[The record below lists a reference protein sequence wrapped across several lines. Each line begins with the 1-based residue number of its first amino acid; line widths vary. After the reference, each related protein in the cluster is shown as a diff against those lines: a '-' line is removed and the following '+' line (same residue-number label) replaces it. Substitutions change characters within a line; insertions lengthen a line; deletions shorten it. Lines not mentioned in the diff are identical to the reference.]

1 MSDASAVVAGRY
13 RLEGRIAAGGMGEVW
28 RGTDVVL
35 GRPVAVKLLRSG
47 CAQDP
52 GSLAR
57 FRSEARHAASVSHPG
72 IAQVYDYGQ
81 AEPPYLVMELVDGPS
96 LAQVLGGGP
105 LDPGRVM
112 DVVAQAAAGLD
123 AAHRAG
129 LVHRDIKPGNLL
141 LGPGGQVKITDFG
154 ICRAAGSAAVTG
166 TGELLGTPAY
176 LAPERLAGQ
185 VATPA
190 SDLYSLGVLAWECLA
205 GTPPFTGTPVEV
217 ALAHRTRPLPPLPAA
232 VPADVA
238 ALVAEL
244 TAQDPLARPRG
255 AGEVARRASRLRDAM
270 TSRATL
276 PLEGQP
282 DPLAGLVR
290 AGPAKPGTRARGR
303 TLPGRAAVLGA
314 GGLTGAVVLAVLL
327 AGMLSGAGSPAHTA
341 PPPAAPSRTSLAAT
355 VQVSAGSL
363 AGQPLS
369 AVRRQLQQLGLMVR
383 VQWQP
388 SGQDPGTVLSV
399 QPSGPVPAGSVI
411 AITAAAPPH
420 HDRHGHGDGHGNGDG
435 GD

>member
-1 MSDASAVVAGRY
+1 
-13 RLEGRIAAGGMGEVW
+13 
-28 RGTDVVL
+28 
-35 GRPVAVKLLRSG
+35 
-47 CAQDP
+47 
-52 GSLAR
+52 
-57 FRSEARHAASVSHPG
+57 
-72 IAQVYDYGQ
+72 
-81 AEPPYLVMELVDGPS
+81 
-96 LAQVLGGGP
+96 
-105 LDPGRVM
+105 
-112 DVVAQAAAGLD
+112 VVAQAAAGLG
-123 AAHRAG
+123 AAHEAG

-141 LGPGGQVKITDFG
+141 LGPDGQVKITDFG
-154 ICRAAGSAAVTG
+154 ISRAAGSATVTG

-217 ALAHRTRPLPPLPAA
+217 ALAHRNHPLPPLPAA

-244 TAQDPLARPRG
+244 TARDPLARPRG
-255 AGEVARRASRLRDAM
+255 AGEVARRAGQLRDAM
-270 TSRATL
+270 NSRATL
-276 PLEGQP
+276 TLEARP
-282 DPLAGLVR
+282 DPLTDLAW
-290 AGPAKPGTRARGR
+290 AGPARSGTRVRGR

-327 AGMLSGAGSPAHTA
+327 AGMLSGAGSRARTA
-341 PPPAAPSRTSLAAT
+341 SPPAAPSRTSLAAT

-399 QPSGPVPAGSVI
+399 QPSGRVPAGSVI
-411 AITAAAPPH
+411 AITAAAPSH

>member
-1 MSDASAVVAGRY
+1 
-13 RLEGRIAAGGMGEVW
+13 MGEVW
-28 RGTDVVL
+28 KGTDVVL
-35 GRPVAVKLLRSG
+35 GRPVAVKLLRAG
-47 CAQDP
+47 YAQDP

-105 LDPGRVM
+105 LDPGRAM

-154 ICRAAGSAAVTG
+154 ISRAAGSATVTG
-166 TGELLGTPAY
+166 TGALLGTPAY

-205 GTPPFTGTPVEV
+205 GTPPFTGAPAGV
-217 ALAHRTRPLPPLPAA
+217 ALAHRNRPLPPLPAA

-255 AGEVARRASRLRDAM
+255 AGEVAGRAGRLRDAM
-270 TSRATL
+270 NSRATL
-276 PLEGQP
+276 TLEGPP
-282 DPLAGLVR
+282 DPLADLVR
-290 AGPAKPGTRARGR
+290 AGLAGPGTRVRGR

-341 PPPAAPSRTSLAAT
+341 PPPAAPSRTSPAAT

-363 AGQPLS
+363 TGQPLS

>member
-28 RGTDVVL
+28 KATDVVL
-35 GRPVAVKLLRSG
+35 GRPVAVKLLRAG
-47 CAQDP
+47 YAQDP

-57 FRSEARHAASVSHPG
+57 VRSEARHAASLSHPG

-105 LDPGRVM
+105 LDPGRTM

-154 ICRAAGSAAVTG
+154 ISRASGSATVTG

-190 SDLYSLGVLAWECLA
+190 SDLYSLGVLAWECLT
-205 GTPPFTGTPVEV
+205 GTPPFTGAPAEV
-217 ALAHRTRPLPPLPAA
+217 ALAHRDRGLPPLPAA

-244 TAQDPLARPRG
+244 TARDPLARPRG
-255 AGEVARRASRLRDAM
+255 ADEVARRAARLRHAVN
-270 TSRATL
+270 SRATL
-276 PLEGQP
+276 TLEGQL
-282 DPLAGLVR
+282 DPLADLVW
-290 AGPAKPGTRARGR
+290 AGPARPGTRVRGR

-327 AGMLSGAGSPAHTA
+327 AGMLGGAGSKAHTA

-369 AVRRQLQQLGLMVR
+369 TVRRQLQQLGLMVR
-383 VQWQP
+383 VQWQT

-399 QPSGPVPAGSVI
+399 RPSGRVPAGSVI
-411 AITAAAPPH
+411 AVTAAAEPR